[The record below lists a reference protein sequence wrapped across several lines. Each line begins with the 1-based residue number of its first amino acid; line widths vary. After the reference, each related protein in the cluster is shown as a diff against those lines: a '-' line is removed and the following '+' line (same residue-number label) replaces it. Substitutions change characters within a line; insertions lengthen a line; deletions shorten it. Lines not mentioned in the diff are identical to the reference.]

1 MMFLGTTRKA
11 AEIQPEQKWDAISLR
26 DFKSSSVFTW
36 SAYGYLYFSI
46 ILSLAVYGV
55 DIFTAINLLAF
66 NQWSSSIEPTQLLTF
81 DETKW
86 IFAGTIIASFVNL
99 IFEHFRAWR
108 VMKRGSVA
116 ECYLDTLAVRLESTR
131 IGKGQGWRRFL
142 VFAELTKSKKGAEY
156 VALFSYFSLQS
167 WIRVLVCSGPRQSVN
182 ALTLYG
188 VYTLNLTPTDDSSF
202 ESTIGGFFSNIRALA
217 AENTQQA
224 VILSGMLFTLVIW
237 VFSFLFLLLGILF
250 YVFFLWHYIPRQ
262 DGGLHGYCERKVNKR
277 LKAIVTKKINKALAK
292 EDLKRAQAHG
302 KAANSTG
309 EQSTLDRQATLPSFM
324 DVEKGDAL
332 AEMPML
338 NRNDTMATLPV
349 YSSRPG
355 TPGSIELGLLDQK
368 RPLPVRQATNGTSAS
383 ANNYS
388 SRAPLV
394 AGAAEMGFDR
404 SASPTPTIPNVELN
418 NYQGPLRVGTQG
430 LNGTFN
436 REPLMN
442 GLRSP
447 DTLQSM
453 PERVR
458 SPVSGPDG
466 FNGLSSYSANERQMP
481 NRPPYNEG
489 RSIAGP
495 SMYANRGPR
504 SSPAPSGYQTSGP
517 GYPPARTIMAT
528 LTVLHSQWHPGE
540 QAVHRMLGVTDRDN
554 PTIHGLRQAHGYRV
568 SVSPLVAF
576 GTLDEHGRPWATIWG
591 GEAGFCR
598 PIAENV
604 LGVNGTA
611 DARFDPVM
619 QALFAVHSDEEKSDA
634 GESRLGFR
642 GRHIVDEDVVKPTE
656 RKVMAALA
664 IDLETRDRVKL
675 AGRFIAGSAV
685 GTAPGVANLQMAF
698 AVEEALGNC
707 PKYLNKKH
715 IVPHVPTPELVLGA
729 DSSADDGI
737 PLPREAVEL
746 IAKADLFFI
755 ARFLRV
761 FRNQGSKING
771 DGADDGG
778 VVLIYPEYSGNR
790 LYQTLGNLNED
801 PVAGLVIPDFNTGD
815 VLYLTGRTT
824 TLLAERAAAYM
835 PHAKLAVRIDV
846 TEARFV
852 RAGLPFRGTVIDY
865 SPYNPP
871 VRLLAAEKK
880 ESQEDGATNAI
891 AVATLLTR
899 QVITPTISRYV
910 FRLTPT
916 KSGKGEEKENGNGLR
931 PWFPGQHVTFDF
943 SPELDYGY
951 SHMRDDDPQS
961 LNDDFV
967 RTFTVSAPIDPK
979 DVAQVESKVGD
990 NGGVS
995 ATSELRVLRD
1005 GAEPELEIV
1014 ARRHGSATA
1023 LLANWNLRVAL
1034 EIPVLGFGG
1043 VKDFRMPVADVERK
1057 THNRESVFIAGGV
1070 GITPL
1075 LAQALGVLGTDDEG
1089 KDRLQVLWSLRAVD
1103 LPLAVD
1109 TFTRIDGLGPVTK
1122 LFVTG
1127 SLGDARDGRDMLNT
1141 VKALGARVVEKR
1153 MAKDDVLGTGKEGR
1167 RKFFC
1172 CTGPAMLK
1180 ALLQWTEGEEVVY
1193 ESFEY

>member
-11 AEIQPEQKWDAISLR
+11 AEIQPEQQWSAISLR
-26 DFKSSSVFTW
+26 DFKSSSVFTYL
-36 SAYGYLYFSI
+36 AYGYLYFSI
-46 ILSLAVYGV
+46 LLSLAVYGV
-55 DIFTAINLLAF
+55 DIFTAINLLVF
-66 NQWSSSIEPTQLLTF
+66 NQWSSSIAPTQLLTF

-99 IFEHFRAWR
+99 VFEHFRAWR
-108 VMKRGSVA
+108 VMRRGSVA

-167 WIRVLVCSGPRQSVN
+167 WIRVLVCSGPRQAVN

-188 VYTLNLTPTDDSSF
+188 VYTLSLTPTDASSF
-202 ESTIGGFFSNIRALA
+202 ESTIGTFFSNIRALA

-237 VFSFLFLLLGILF
+237 IFSFLFLLLGILF

-292 EDLKRAQAHG
+292 EERKRAQANG
-302 KAANSTG
+302 KTAKSTG
-309 EQSTLDRQATLPSFM
+309 EPSSLEREATLPSFM
-324 DVEKGDAL
+324 DVEKGDGL
-332 AEMPML
+332 PEMPML
-338 NRNDTMATLPV
+338 NRNDTMATLPM

-355 TPGSIELGLLDQK
+355 TPESIELGPLGQK
-368 RPLPVRQATNGTSAS
+368 RPLPVRQATNGTSIS
-383 ANNYS
+383 GNSYS
-388 SRAPLV
+388 SRAPLI
-394 AGAAEMGFDR
+394 ASAADMGFDR
-404 SASPTPTIPNVELN
+404 SASPAPTIPNVELSSF
-418 NYQGPLRVGTQG
+418 QGPPRLGTPG
-430 LNGTFN
+430 SNGTFT
-436 REPLMN
+436 REPSLN

-458 SPVSGPDG
+458 SPASHLDG
-466 FNGLSSYSANERQMP
+466 FSGSSSYSMNERSLP

-489 RSIAGP
+489 RSLAGP
-495 SMYANRGPR
+495 SMYANHGPR
-504 SSPAPSGYQTSGP
+504 SSPAPSGYQSPGPNGP
-517 GYPPARTIMAT
+517 GYPPARSATAIPPRQQSIKNMAT
-528 LTVLHSQWHPGE
+528 LTALHSQWHAGE
-540 QAVHRMLGVTDRDN
+540 KAVQSMLGVPGRDN
-554 PTIHGLRQAHGYRV
+554 PTVPGLKQAHGYRV

-576 GTLDEHGRPWATIWG
+576 GTLDEFGRPWATIWG

-598 PIAENV
+598 PVAENI
-604 LGVNGTA
+604 LGVNGFA

-619 QALFAVHSDEEKSDA
+619 QALFAVDKAGKLDAEKNESDSAE
-634 GESRLGFR
+634 RR
-642 GRHIVDEDVVKPTE
+642 IVDEEVVRPIE
-656 RKVMAALA
+656 RKVMAALSV
-664 IDLETRDRVKL
+664 DLETRDRVKL
-675 AGRFIAGSAV
+675 AGRFLAGSAV
-685 GTAPGVANLQMAF
+685 RTTPGVANLQMAF

-715 IVPHVPTPELVLGA
+715 IVPHIPTPELVPGPE
-729 DSSADDGI
+729 SSVDNGL

-746 IAKADLFFI
+746 VEKADLFFI
-755 ARFLRV
+755 ARFLRIS
-761 FRNQGSKING
+761 RNNATEANS

-778 VVLIYPEYSGNR
+778 LVLVYPEYSGNR

-801 PVAGLVIPDFNTGD
+801 PVAGIVVPDFDTGN

-824 TLLAERAAAYM
+824 TLVAERAAAYM
-835 PHAKLAVRIDV
+835 PRAKLAVRIDV
-846 TEARFV
+846 SEARFV
-852 RAGLPFRGTVIDY
+852 RGGLPFRGSVIDY

-871 VRLLAAEKK
+871 VRPLAMEKK
-880 ESQEDGATNAI
+880 EDQQDEPTNAVAI
-891 AVATLLTR
+891 ATLLTR
-899 QVITPTISRYV
+899 QVITPTVSRYV

-916 KSGKGEEKENGNGLR
+916 KRAGGKGAESVDGLG
-931 PWFPGQHVTFDF
+931 PWHPGQHVTFDF
-943 SPELDYGY
+943 SPELDHGY

-967 RTFTVSAPIDPK
+967 RTFTVSAPLNSK
-979 DVAQVESKVGD
+979 DIVEEEAG
-990 NGGVS
+990 
-995 ATSELRVLRD
+995 ATTTYKLRD

-1023 LLANWNLRVAL
+1023 LLANWNLRVPL

-1043 VKDFRMPVADVERK
+1043 VEDFRMP
-1057 THNRESVFIAGGV
+1057 
-1070 GITPL
+1070 
-1075 LAQALGVLGTDDEG
+1075 
-1089 KDRLQVLWSLRAVD
+1089 VLWSLRAGD
-1103 LPLAVD
+1103 LALAVD
-1109 TFTRIDGLGPVTK
+1109 TFTRINGLGPVTK

-1127 SLGDARDGRDMLNT
+1127 SLDDARAGLES
-1141 VKALGARVVEKR
+1141 VKALGAVVVEKR
-1153 MAKDDVLGTGKEGR
+1153 MAKDDVLKTGEKGK

-1172 CTGPAMLK
+1172 CTGPAMMK
-1180 ALLQWTEGEEVVY
+1180 ALLQWMEGEEVVF